1 MKMVAGEKP
10 AGGREREV
18 FRNFFDIFWRL
29 CTSGRDVMG
38 RILQ

>member
-18 FRNFFDIFWRL
+18 YRNFFDIFFGGFAHL
-29 CTSGRDVMG
+29 GGM
-38 RILQ
+38 